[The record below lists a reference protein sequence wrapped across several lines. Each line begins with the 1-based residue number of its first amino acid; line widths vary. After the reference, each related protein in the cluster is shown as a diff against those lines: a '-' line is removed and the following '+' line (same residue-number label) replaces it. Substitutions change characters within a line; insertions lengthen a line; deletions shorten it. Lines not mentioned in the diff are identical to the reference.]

1 MGPQFHDASS
11 TFCAVRSASY
21 TLAIYSAMNLPE
33 EELDTEFL
41 SWLLY
46 SADSLLM
53 ESLGSENT
61 MNSSLSTAN
70 VDHTAA
76 ATPLSPAE
84 INISKDEFDFK
95 SDASEMDRLLHED
108 DEEDDEDEEEEVEN
122 SSHRKRFP
130 SSSSGTSL
138 KDELHHRKKRQ
149 RDDALEIRLAELKTG
164 VPISSSSP
172 LYPYSLFSSFFL
184 YTENQELTD
193 HVRNVTQRTKETQK
207 QRIEMERQMTS
218 ILNEINTSNG
228 DVEADDTSDLAE
240 ILKNYRELYADYG
253 TVSLLYLYIL
263 YNLDLNGFRR
273 LPIERSKVSFKRT
286 READSSHFHHQKYPF
301 FILFFFFFFCA
312 FSSSSLSSCVTG
324 LNLSLVF
331 VVFLYTLQQECAF
344 QSIRQS
350 PLINILTNELHITE
364 EQWTRVQKR
373 RESIRQLLLK
383 MRESLNLIHELDS
396 LITAKHSTFDAE
408 CGKIEKACT
417 VEQKVKFLLWIKSN
431 ADTLQQVKKVIYITS
446 IRL

>member
-1 MGPQFHDASS
+1 
-11 TFCAVRSASY
+11 
-21 TLAIYSAMNLPE
+21 
-33 EELDTEFL
+33 
-41 SWLLY
+41 
-46 SADSLLM
+46 M

-61 MNSSLSTAN
+61 LNSSLSTAN

-84 INISKDEFDFK
+84 INISKDDFDFK

-164 VPISSSSP
+164 VPIA
-172 LYPYSLFSSFFL
+172 SLFPLFTPTLYFLLSFSYL
-184 YTENQELTD
+184 ENQELTD

-218 ILNEINTSNG
+218 KLNDINTSNG
-228 DVEADDTSDLAE
+228 DVEADDASDLAE

-253 TVSLLYLYIL
+253 TVSLLCLYVL
-263 YNLDLNGFRR
+263 NNLDLNGFRR

-301 FILFFFFFFCA
+301 FIL
-312 FSSSSLSSCVTG
+312 SSSSSSFMLFLPL
-324 LNLSLVF
+324 LNLPVSLDF
-331 VVFLYTLQQECAF
+331 
-344 QSIRQS
+344 
-350 PLINILTNELHITE
+350 
-364 EQWTRVQKR
+364 
-373 RESIRQLLLK
+373 
-383 MRESLNLIHELDS
+383 
-396 LITAKHSTFDAE
+396 
-408 CGKIEKACT
+408 
-417 VEQKVKFLLWIKSN
+417 
-431 ADTLQQVKKVIYITS
+431 IYPS
-446 IRL
+446 CL